1 MSPPLTM
8 LGMSGPVSTLSSAVA
23 EAGGTGTAQVSFKYH
38 MYGADMGTVYLY
50 WESGSTYTL
59 LWSKAGQ
66 QHSGHT
72 YSWTVGNSST
82 TLNGKA
88 GETGKLVFVYFKGA
102 NKGYRGD
109 AAFCEI
115 ELSRSTGSTIALSS
129 APFWK
134 TTASN
139 SSVSSLTSAR
149 SRSATSTV
157 STNVNSTWSYDAGG
171 PTPSAN
177 TGPDK
182 HHNNLS
188 YWDYIYFEAS
198 GTTTSADRYY
208 TMRTANSYTL

>member
-8 LGMSGPVSTLSSAVA
+8 LGMSGPVNTLSSAVA
-23 EAGGTGTAQVSFKYH
+23 GEGGGTAQISFRYH

-50 WESGSTYTL
+50 WESGGTYTL
-59 LWSKAGQ
+59 LWSKTGQ
-66 QHSGHT
+66 QHSGQT
-72 YSWTVGNSST
+72 YAWTLGDSST
-82 TLNGKA
+82 TLDGRA
-88 GETGKLVFVYFKGA
+88 GETGNFVFVYFKGA

-115 ELSRSTGSTIALSS
+115 SLSRSTGSTVNISASS
-129 APFWK
+129 FWR

-149 SRSATSTV
+149 SRSTSNSV
-157 STNVNSTWSYDAGG
+157 PTNSNSTWCYDGGG
-171 PTPSAN
+171 PTPSSN

-182 HHNNLS
+182 HHNNIS
-188 YWDYIYFEAS
+188 YYDYIYFEAS
-198 GTTTSADRYY
+198 GSSSSANRYY